1 MRYGEADLV
10 DMTALQDRI
19 LSSAARLTKPG
30 GRLIYVTCS
39 LLAEEN
45 EERVSALLA
54 RRTDYVVVPIADVWR
69 DTVTSLGGSECPE
82 TGEFLRLTPDRHGTD
97 GFFVAV
103 LQRQEPKTGTNEE
116 PEESAE

>member
-1 MRYGEADLV
+1 MRYAEADLAV
-10 DMTALQDRI
+10 MTALQDRI

-45 EERVSALLA
+45 EERVTALLA
-54 RRTDYVVVPIADVWR
+54 RRKDYDVVPIADVWR
-69 DTVTSLGGSECPE
+69 DTVTSLGGPECPE
-82 TGEFLRLTPDRHGTD
+82 TGEFLRLTPDQHGTD

-103 LQRQEPKTGTNEE
+103 LQRQEAEPEANEE
-116 PEESAE
+116 LEESAK

>member
-10 DMTALQDRI
+10 DMTTLQDRI

-45 EERVSALLA
+45 EERVTALLA
-54 RRTDYVVVPIADVWR
+54 RRKDYDVVPIADVWR
-69 DTVTSLGGSECPE
+69 DTVTSLGGPECPK
-82 TGEFLRLTPDRHGTD
+82 TGEFLRLTPDQHGTD

-103 LQRQEPKTGTNEE
+103 LQRQEAEPGANEE
-116 PEESAE
+116 PEESAK

>member
-1 MRYGEADLV
+1 MRYGEVDLV
-10 DMTALQDRI
+10 DMTTLQDRI

-39 LLAEEN
+39 LLTEEN
-45 EERVSALLA
+45 EERVTTLLA
-54 RRTDYVVVPIADVWR
+54 RRKDYDVVPIAGVWR

-82 TGEFLRLTPDRHGTD
+82 TGEFLRLTPEQHGTD

-103 LQRQEPKTGTNEE
+103 LQRQELEPGANEE
-116 PEESAE
+116 PEESTK